1 MIKKRVIT
9 RLQVGGVVIK
19 FLHRK
24 ENVVLTAIEIID
36 ELGIQGLS
44 TREIAKRQEISEGT
58 LFRHFKSKN
67 DIILAVLDY
76 FSKYDEDIFQ
86 SVKLKGLKAKEAITF
101 LVDSYIT
108 YYENYP
114 AIVSLT
120 QIYGVL
126 LSEPD
131 FADKIKNILLSRKN
145 FLKEVVEAGQQAGEI
160 KSDIE
165 SGIVADI
172 IMGAFGN
179 TCMTWRLNDR
189 GFPLRE
195 RTLSAITL
203 LLEAFAAGKSIGRRK
218 VQ

>member
-1 MIKKRVIT
+1 M
-9 RLQVGGVVIK
+9 IK

-44 TREIAKRQEISEGT
+44 TREIAKRQGISEGT

-67 DIILAVLDY
+67 DIILDVLDY
-76 FSKYDEDIFQ
+76 FSKYDADIFQ
-86 SVKLKGLKAKEAITF
+86 SVTLKGLKAKEAIAF

-114 AIVSLT
+114 AIIALT

-131 FADKIKNILLSRKN
+131 FADKIKSILLSRKN
-145 FLKEVVEAGQQAGEI
+145 FLKGVIEAGQQSGEI
-160 KSDIE
+160 KVDVESDI
-165 SGIVADI
+165 VTDI
-172 IMGAFGN
+172 IIGTFGSI
-179 TCMTWRLNDR
+179 CMTWRLSDR

-195 RTLSAITL
+195 RTLSALTV
-203 LLEAFAAGKSIGRRK
+203 LLEAFSDRKTTRRRK
-218 VQ
+218 KK

>member
-1 MIKKRVIT
+1 M
-9 RLQVGGVVIK
+9 
-19 FLHRK
+19 
-24 ENVVLTAIEIID
+24 LTAIEIID

-44 TREIAKRQEISEGT
+44 TREIAKRQGISEGT

-67 DIILAVLDY
+67 AIILDVLDF
-76 FSKYDEDIFQ
+76 FSKYDADIFQ
-86 SVKLKGLKAKEAITF
+86 SVKLKGLKAKEAIIF

-131 FADKIKNILLSRKN
+131 FADKVKSILFSRKN
-145 FLKEVVEAGQQAGEI
+145 FLKEVIEKGQQDGEI
-160 KSDIE
+160 KKELD
-165 SGIVADI
+165 SGLAVDI
-172 IMGAFGN
+172 IIGTFGGI
-179 TCMTWRLNDR
+179 CMSWRLSER

-195 RTLSAITL
+195 TTLAALDL
-203 LLEAFAAGKSIGRRK
+203 LLAAFSVGKSIRRGNVK
-218 VQ
+218 